1 MENNRNSSDNF
12 LMRIS
17 HEMAGGLQQLTG
29 LAYDCFELI
38 LSKSEREFD
47 SLLEKKRNHQIK
59 IGRYEMMYRM
69 THRKF
74 SLDDFKH
81 LDAHNPDRIIKAVCE
96 VQNHSFV
103 TKGIANAKNSFLR
116 TCIISTVKYDR
127 TKKEFSINFD
137 DAVFYHYLNTRTT
150 FRYDKTITD
159 QFKNKYSKSLYI
171 LACSWDTL
179 AEDSFKLTESMLRK
193 FFSYDII
200 EENQFDYFEIYEEM
214 ALDIVE
220 KKDTTW
226 QKLYQTLEHSLDE
239 IKESFKK
246 GISPFWLDKLIHSEY
261 FRRPMKP
268 GKPSVKHTIEFFIKR
283 DPIDDAEF
291 EELPVQSEAHIQE
304 SNNEGVIPIRQPT
317 VLEIPFSIEL
327 SDEQLQKIESIK
339 QEIKTIRTAEGAIP
353 SDVETYIKNIGISLN
368 KCVAQR
374 PEILECIGAWI
385 RFTMEWAG
393 KYDKTP
399 VDLSYLLQH
408 KLKSHCKYNPS
419 VPCFCMDE
427 PLKWPPHYKTK
438 WLDSVEDEMTYL
450 RSQRDFLQKVKDDNY
465 ITEEILESYII
476 NFFEALYDVK
486 GRPDLHI
493 SADALRSHFE
503 CWVKI
508 RHELYKNRSNNNYN
522 YGSKRYSESN
532 SGNDPHAAA
541 REAIALRHS
550 VSNQAEP
557 PRFFD

>member
-1 MENNRNSSDNF
+1 MENKGNETDNF

-103 TKGIANAKNSFLR
+103 TKGIANAKNSFVR

-220 KKDTTW
+220 KK
-226 QKLYQTLEHSLDE
+226 EN
-239 IKESFKK
+239 
-246 GISPFWLDKLIHSEY
+246 GALIH
-261 FRRPMKP
+261 
-268 GKPSVKHTIEFFIKR
+268 R
-283 DPIDDAEF
+283 D
-291 EELPVQSEAHIQE
+291 
-304 SNNEGVIPIRQPT
+304 
-317 VLEIPFSIEL
+317 
-327 SDEQLQKIESIK
+327 
-339 QEIKTIRTAEGAIP
+339 
-353 SDVETYIKNIGISLN
+353 
-368 KCVAQR
+368 
-374 PEILECIGAWI
+374 
-385 RFTMEWAG
+385 
-393 KYDKTP
+393 
-399 VDLSYLLQH
+399 
-408 KLKSHCKYNPS
+408 
-419 VPCFCMDE
+419 
-427 PLKWPPHYKTK
+427 
-438 WLDSVEDEMTYL
+438 
-450 RSQRDFLQKVKDDNY
+450 
-465 ITEEILESYII
+465 
-476 NFFEALYDVK
+476 
-486 GRPDLHI
+486 
-493 SADALRSHFE
+493 
-503 CWVKI
+503 
-508 RHELYKNRSNNNYN
+508 
-522 YGSKRYSESN
+522 
-532 SGNDPHAAA
+532 
-541 REAIALRHS
+541 
-550 VSNQAEP
+550 
-557 PRFFD
+557 

>member
-1 MENNRNSSDNF
+1 
-12 LMRIS
+12 
-17 HEMAGGLQQLTG
+17 
-29 LAYDCFELI
+29 
-38 LSKSEREFD
+38 
-47 SLLEKKRNHQIK
+47 
-59 IGRYEMMYRM
+59 MMYRM

-261 FRRPMKP
+261 FRRQMKP

-385 RFTMEWAG
+385 RFSMEWAG

-476 NFFEALYDVK
+476 NFFESLYDVK